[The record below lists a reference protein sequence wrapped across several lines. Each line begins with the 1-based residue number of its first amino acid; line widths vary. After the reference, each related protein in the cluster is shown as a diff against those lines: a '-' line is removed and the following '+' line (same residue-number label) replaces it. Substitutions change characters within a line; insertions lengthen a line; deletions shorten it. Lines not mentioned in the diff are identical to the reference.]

1 MKRDLFEK
9 IKEEAKTYFKN
20 AKGSHDWSHVERV
33 YNLALRIGKKEKADL
48 EVIKLAAILHDIGR
62 KIEDETNGK
71 IDHAEIGAKM
81 AKEILEKYNVEKEK
95 IEKVVYCIQTHRF
108 RKNKRPETK
117 EAKVL
122 FDADKLDSIGAIGIG
137 RAFLFAGE
145 IGAKFYD
152 KDVDVKKIKEYSTDD
167 TVYREYMVKL
177 RKIKNKMFTKEGK
190 RIAEERHRFMVEFF
204 KRLDKEVKGK
214 L

>member
-1 MKRDLFEK
+1 MKRELFEK

-152 KDVDVKKIKEYSTDD
+152 KDVDIKKIKEYSKDA

-177 RKIKNKMFTKEGK
+177 RKIKNKLFTKEGK
-190 RIAEERHRFMVEFF
+190 RIAEGRHRFMVEFF
-204 KRLDKEVKGK
+204 KRLNKEIEGK

>member
-33 YNLALRIGKKEKADL
+33 YNLALRIGKKENVDL
-48 EVIKLAAILHDIGR
+48 EVIKLDAILHDIGR

-152 KDVDVKKIKEYSTDD
+152 KDIDIKKIKEYSRDA

>member
-108 RKNKRPETK
+108 RKNKIPETK

-152 KDVDVKKIKEYSTDD
+152 KDVDVKKIKEYSRDD

-204 KRLDKEVKGK
+204 KRLDKEVEGK

>member
-33 YNLALRIGKKEKADL
+33 YNLALRIGKKENADL

-152 KDVDVKKIKEYSTDD
+152 KDVDIKKIKEYSRDA